1 MKQVW
6 RTYDGAYFEDG
17 TDAAKHEQHLAEQ
30 LEMYNQ
36 QGYPTEDTTNALFLN
51 IKTEAGARIFLKAV
65 AANED
70 DGITEGIYE
79 DSTGWHYWDEWSDQY
94 RYIETSVIRTF
105 AKLFGAKI

>member
-6 RTYDGAYFEDG
+6 RTYDGSYFDDG
-17 TDAAKHEQHLAEQ
+17 TDAAKHEQHLAEH
-30 LEMYNQ
+30 LEMYDREGN
-36 QGYPTEDTTNALFLN
+36 PTEDTANALFLN
-51 IKTEAGARIFLKAV
+51 IKTTAGAKIFLKAV

-94 RYIETSVIRTF
+94 RYIETPVIRAF
-105 AKLFGAKI
+105 VKLFGAKI